1 MGEIVYYLF
10 GKEKC
15 RKCKEARSLLA
26 YHKIPY
32 TYYNLESAD
41 GLAMF
46 ASTGVYN
53 RGSSFNLPVLMDED
67 FNQISIEEILKRE
80 GKQ

>member
-1 MGEIVYYLF
+1 MSDAYLVF
-10 GKEKC
+10 GKAKC
-15 RKCKEARSLLA
+15 RKCKEAIGLLR

-32 TYYNLESAD
+32 VYYDLED
-41 GLAMF
+41 PEGLALF

-53 RGSSFNLPVLMDED
+53 RGSNFNLPVLMDED
-67 FNQISIEEILKRE
+67 FNQISVGEILKRE